1 MTGNDE
7 REAVASEGP
16 PHGAGSTGRADP
28 IGELPIGDGAAGRN
42 AAGADVHTSLEVS
55 DGRDVERHVDKRI
68 RVSACN
74 QALYSLQHVDDL
86 RRRYR
91 QRGAWQK
98 RSDSRDGCRG
108 CAARKPD
115 GADPLSRPGECAA
128 TDGRIEEGE
137 GDLAVAVKEP
147 PLRTG
152 Q

>member
-1 MTGNDE
+1 MTPAGLRHEQLALGGNPCRGGEPPDLVAGRHHSMTGNDE

-16 PHGAGSTGRADP
+16 SHGAGSTGRADP

-91 QRGAWQK
+91 QSGAGH
-98 RSDSRDGCRG
+98 D
-108 CAARKPD
+108 
-115 GADPLSRPGECAA
+115 
-128 TDGRIEEGE
+128 
-137 GDLAVAVKEP
+137 
-147 PLRTG
+147 
-152 Q
+152 